1 MHTHHNVMYID
12 ITRCDITGIQ
22 TSAVMRLE
30 VMSGSGVMGGHRD
43 TVFVGYQVT
52 MKGEVIIGTGSQVDL

>member
-1 MHTHHNVMYID
+1 MRTHHNVMFID
-12 ITRCDITGIQ
+12 ITRFGITGIQ
-22 TSAVMRLE
+22 TNVVTHLE
-30 VMSGSGVMGGHRD
+30 VMSGSGAMGGHRD